1 MSYNKVIK
9 NNFENIC
16 KTMNKYIIDNT
27 GPDVKMGRSSMR
39 GELNFD
45 IFRLLENLLEIPIF
59 GSRGGSVTYTIPEGR
74 LNSRYLK
81 EKTFASN
88 EISEINLSNQN
99 IIIYGGSINGLY
111 LSIVLKLFL
120 PKLNIIII
128 TKKQYSERLTR
139 EQLIR
144 DTNKWDRGVGQHDE
158 GIITHLFSSF
168 YSVKILFVKYRR
180 FSLIPSGIKE
190 LFEMFNTGDPI
201 EINVIEYC
209 FANYTQSLGNFI
221 LFSEDLD
228 SESTSLLKEKTIMYF
243 DATGGR
249 MPGIEYLWSDMH
261 NKYGDEYHRKGYN
274 SNPVNILD
282 GKCYIAIG
290 DSLYQGN
297 FTEGNSVV
305 ISFCVSLVMA
315 ITLSKILY
323 NTSRHGGK
331 KKKTRYM
338 NVSTYKA
345 KKKASR
351 RRI

>member
-1 MSYNKVIK
+1 MSNAVIK
-9 NNFENIC
+9 NAFEKIC
-16 KTMNKYIIDNT
+16 ETMNKYIIDNT
-27 GPDVKMGRSSMR
+27 GPDVKMGQSIMR
-39 GELNFD
+39 ADLNFD
-45 IFRLLENLLEIPIF
+45 IFGLLENLLEIPIF
-59 GSRGGSVTYTIPEGR
+59 DSRGGSVTYTIPEGH
-74 LNSRYLK
+74 LNSRSLK
-81 EKTFASN
+81 EKIFASN
-88 EISEINLSNQN
+88 EISEIDLSNQN

-120 PKLNIIII
+120 PTLNIIII
-128 TKKQYSERLTR
+128 TMERHSEKLTR

-144 DTNKWDRGVGQHDE
+144 DTEKWDGGIGQRDE
-158 GIITHLFSSF
+158 ETIINLFKGF
-168 YSVKILFVKYRR
+168 DSVKRRFVKNRR
-180 FSLIPSGIKE
+180 FSLVPSGIKE
-190 LFEMFNTGDPI
+190 LFELFGDYSI
-201 EINVIEYC
+201 IQINVIEYC

-221 LFSEDLD
+221 LFSENLGYKA
-228 SESTSLLKEKTIMYF
+228 TRGIKEKTIMCF

-249 MPGIEYLWSDMH
+249 MPGIEYLWSDMD
-261 NKYGDEYHRKGYN
+261 NKYGDQYHRKGYN
-274 SNPVNILD
+274 SNPVNILH

-297 FTEGNSVV
+297 FSEGNSVV

-323 NTSRHGGK
+323 NTSRNGGK